1 MAHQAQDSAGTET
14 DGRSTRWLGHKA
26 ERKERILEAALAA
39 ITDEGSD
46 VGVQQIAARA
56 DVPRSAVYRIFAD
69 RGDLDE
75 QIRARIIDRLMADL
89 APALTPQGTARQAIT
104 RAVDTYLRWI
114 VDAPR
119 LHQFLGI
126 GSASRRTTGSRVVT
140 GTKTAIAL
148 QISDQFATMLR
159 NLDQDAAVAESLAF
173 GLVGLV
179 DASVNRWL
187 SNPESAMTGAQL
199 ADFLTTS
206 IWQVLDGNLRR
217 LGITIDPATPLSELL

>member
-14 DGRSTRWLGHKA
+14 DGRSTRWLDHKA
-26 ERKERILEAALAA
+26 ERKERILESALAA

-69 RGDLDE
+69 RGHLDE

-217 LGITIDPATPLSELL
+217 LGITIDPATPLSELI